1 MYTVFATFTDPE
13 MAKKA
18 VGALMDYGVSPEE
31 LSILYPTDMQA
42 RMDYHEE
49 SEVEMEHTA
58 ETGLTTTTPADAA
71 SGAVKGAGL
80 GFAAGTLIALSS
92 IFIPGFGLVLGGGA
106 LAIAIA
112 GAAGSTAAGA
122 VAGGVTGYLKDQGIP
137 EQLHETYGKVLTSG
151 GVMVSVTH
159 SVEDIDVR
167 IIEEILAKYDG
178 SVALQSG
185 HHILM
190 TS

>member
-1 MYTVFATFTDPE
+1 MYTVFATFTNPE

-31 LSILYPTDMQA
+31 LSILYPTDSESS
-42 RMDYHEE
+42 MDYHEQT
-49 SEVEMEHTA
+49 EMELEHEA
-58 ETGLTTTTPADAA
+58 EKGITTTTAADAA
-71 SGAVKGAGL
+71 YGAVKGAGL
-80 GFAAGTLIALSS
+80 GVAAGTLVALSS
-92 IFIPGFGLVLGGGA
+92 VFIPGFGLVLGGGA

-112 GAAGSTAAGA
+112 GAAGTTAAGA
-122 VAGGVTGYLKDQGIP
+122 IAGGVTGYLKDQGIP
-137 EQLHETYGKVLTSG
+137 EDLHETYGRVLSSG

-178 SVALQSG
+178 SVALQNG
-185 HHILM
+185 HHVLM
-190 TS
+190 A